1 MSNSS
6 TTDDEYSPLYRPEAI
21 AGRRD
26 TWLGRPKLLQPIPVI
41 VATAMGV
48 LVIAFLAGLL
58 IFGNYTR
65 RVRVHG
71 TVVPSAG
78 VMHVF
83 TPQAGRIISSITTE
97 HDRVQFGETLFTIS
111 TDTTTGLG
119 ETELVVK
126 DQLLSRISELE
137 NAISQRR
144 QLDRVDKQ
152 GLQDQDS
159 AIQNEIERVK
169 AQIVQ
174 SEEYI
179 SILQPRT
186 DKYRK
191 LITQGIAVERTFE
204 TTQQSYMQIRQELE
218 SQRRQRVQLDG
229 RLSEIRAKLAGFDAS
244 AAIALGELRQRIA
257 TLKEQLAQGEAR
269 RSIVI
274 TAPVSGTVAALLTHQ
289 GQVVAAGTPLVSVL
303 PEGETMEIHLLAES
317 SAIGF
322 IREGV
327 SVLLRYTA
335 FPYQKFGQYGGKVTK
350 VSRVTL
356 RQNEADIDALA
367 AQPKQTATLYRITV
381 FPDQPHVIAYG
392 KAEALR
398 AGMSVEA
405 DLLLDTRPLYQWIL
419 EPLYSLR
426 GRTTGQSADTPS

>member
-1 MSNSS
+1 MNNASRKDDACSS
-6 TTDDEYSPLYRPEAI
+6 LYRAEAI
-21 AGRRD
+21 AAQRD
-26 TWLGRPKLLQPIPVI
+26 AWLGRPKLLQPISI
-41 VATAMGV
+41 FVATIMGV
-48 LVIAFLAGLL
+48 LVIALIVSFLV
-58 IFGNYTR
+58 FGNYTR

-83 TPQAGRIISSITTE
+83 TPQTGRIISGITSA
-97 HDRVQFGETLFTIS
+97 HDRVQLGDPLFTIS

-119 ETELVVK
+119 ETELVIK
-126 DQLLSRISELE
+126 DQLLSRIFELE
-137 NAISQRR
+137 NAITKRI

-152 GLQDQDS
+152 GLHNQDS

-174 SEEYI
+174 TQEYI
-179 SILQPRT
+179 SILQPRAH
-186 DKYRK
+186 KYRK
-191 LITQGIAVERTFE
+191 LITQGIAVEHTFE

-218 SQRRQRVQLDG
+218 SQRRQHVQLSG
-229 RLSEIRAKLAGFDAS
+229 RLSEIRTKLAGFDAT
-244 AAIALGELRQRIA
+244 AAITLGELRQRIA

-274 TAPVSGTVAALLTHQ
+274 TAPVNGTIAALLTHQ

-303 PEGETMEIHLLAES
+303 PEGETMEIHLLAQS

-327 SVLLRYTA
+327 PVLLRYTA

-356 RQNEADIDALA
+356 RQNETDIDALA
-367 AQPKQTATLYRITV
+367 AQPKQAAALYRITV
-381 FPDQPHVIAYG
+381 MPDQPNVLAYG

-398 AGMSVEA
+398 AGMGVEA
-405 DLLLDTRPLYQWIL
+405 DLLLETRPVYQWIL

-426 GRTTGQSADTPS
+426 GRTTGQSPDTPS

>member
-1 MSNSS
+1 MKNASK
-6 TTDDEYSPLYRPEAI
+6 TDDVHSPLYRPEAI
-21 AGRRD
+21 AARRD
-26 TWLGRPKLLQPIPVI
+26 AWLGHPKLLQPIPVV
-41 VATAMGV
+41 VATGIGV
-48 LVIAFLAGLL
+48 IVIALIVSFLT
-58 IFGNYTR
+58 FGNYTR

-71 TVVPSAG
+71 AVVPSAG
-78 VMHVF
+78 MMHVF
-83 TPQAGRIISSITTE
+83 TPQTGRIISSITAE
-97 HDRVQFGETLFTIS
+97 HGRVQLGDPLFTIS

-126 DQLLSRISELE
+126 EQLQNRISELE
-137 NAISQRR
+137 KAIMQRL

-152 GLQDQDS
+152 GLSEQES
-159 AIQNEIERVK
+159 AVQNEIERVK
-169 AQIVQ
+169 AQIAQ
-174 SEEYI
+174 SEDYI
-179 SILQPRT
+179 SILQPRV

-191 LITQGIAVERTFE
+191 LISQGIALERTFE

-218 SQRRQRVQLDG
+218 SQRRQHVQLIG
-229 RLSEIRAKLAGFDAS
+229 RLAEIRAKLAGFDAS
-244 AAIALGELRQRIA
+244 AAITLGELRQRIA

-269 RSIVI
+269 RSILI
-274 TAPVSGTVAALLTHQ
+274 TAPVNGTVAALLTHQ

-303 PEGETMEIHLLAES
+303 PEGEKMEIHLLAES

-367 AQPKQTATLYRITV
+367 AQPKQTPALYRITV
-381 FPDQPHVIAYG
+381 MPDQPHVMAYG

-398 AGMSVEA
+398 SGMGVEA

-426 GRTTGQSADTPS
+426 GRVSGQSADTPS